1 MEPHMISRIVRSQRE
16 FYCSGITRNV
26 EYRRKQLKKLRDLI
40 AGEDGL
46 IVEALKKDLAKPA
59 LEAYAAEI
67 SLVLGELEYALKKLE
82 SWTRPRKVRSQLAL
96 LPSSSSV
103 VPEPLGVVLIIA
115 PWNYPFQLA
124 IAPLISAVAAGNCA
138 IVKPSEL
145 SPHTAEVM
153 EELITRHMDPRHLSV
168 VNGGPD
174 TARELLDHRFDHIF
188 FTGSSRV
195 ARMVMESA
203 SRHLTPVTLELG
215 GKSPCIVDRDVNI
228 EYAARR
234 VVWGKFFNAGQS
246 CVAPDYVLV
255 DERIRDEF
263 ADAVK
268 RAVVRFY
275 GQDPRKSPYYARI
288 VNRSH
293 FDRLMGYLDQGDTV
307 VGGQALAQELFI
319 APTVLDAVDPEAP
332 VMQEEIFGPV
342 LPLIPFS
349 SFPEAIAFVN
359 SRPKPLAIYLF
370 TTDRVKQELAKNETS
385 SGSFC
390 INDVLVQFFS
400 HHLPFGGVGESGMG
414 RCHGKAGFDTFS
426 HTRSMVQNTLAFD
439 IPLRYAPYRFKL
451 PLVKWFL

>member
-40 AGEDGL
+40 AGEDGF

-82 SWTRPRKVRSQLAL
+82 SWTRPRKVRSQPAL

-124 IAPLISAVAAGNCA
+124 IAPLISAVAAGNCV

-145 SPHTAEVM
+145 SPRTAEVM
-153 EELITRHMDPRHLSV
+153 EELIARHMDPRHLSV

-174 TARELLDHRFDHIF
+174 TARELLNHRFDHIF

-268 RAVVRFY
+268 RAVIRFY

-319 APTVLDAVDPEAP
+319 APTVLDAVDLDSP

-349 SFPEAIAFVN
+349 SFSEALAFVN

>member
-1 MEPHMISRIVRSQRE
+1 MEPHMISRIVRDQRE
-16 FYCSGITRNV
+16 FYGSGITRNM
-26 EYRRKQLKKLRDLI
+26 EYRRKQLKRLRDLI
-40 AGEDGL
+40 GRESGL
-46 IVEALKKDLAKPA
+46 IVEALKKDLSKPV
-59 LEAYAAEI
+59 LEAYASEI
-67 SLVLGELEYALKKLE
+67 ALVRREIAYALKHLE
-82 SWTRPRKVRSQLAL
+82 SWARPRKVRSPLPL
-96 LPSSSSV
+96 LPSASFV

-124 IAPLISAVAAGNCA
+124 MAPLIGAIAAGNCA
-138 IVKPSEL
+138 VIKPSEL
-145 SPHTAEVM
+145 SPHTAGVI

-174 TARELLDHRFDHIF
+174 TARELMNHRFDHIF

-234 VVWGKFFNAGQS
+234 IVWGKFFNAGQS

-255 DERIRDEF
+255 DERIKDEF
-263 ADAVK
+263 TDAVK
-268 RAVVRFY
+268 RAIVRFY
-275 GQDPRKSPYYARI
+275 GPDPRKSPYYARI
-288 VNRSH
+288 INWSH
-293 FDRLMGYLDQGDTV
+293 FERLMGYLDQGDTV

-319 APTVLDAVDPEAP
+319 APTVLDTVDIDAP

-342 LPLIPFS
+342 LPLIPFTA
-349 SFPEAIAFVN
+349 FPDALKFVN

-370 TTDRVKQELAKNETS
+370 TTDRVKQRLAENETS

-390 INDVLVQFFS
+390 VNDVMVQFFS
-400 HHLPFGGVGESGMG
+400 QYLPVGGVGESGMG
-414 RCHGKAGFDTFS
+414 SYHGKAGFDTFS
-426 HTRSMVQNTLAFD
+426 HTRSMVKNTLAFD

-451 PLVKWFL
+451 PLVKLFM